1 MCIRDRCCDGT
12 ERTSYPIRTGP
23 GRAARRAAPRAVQ
36 PAHAERFR
44 ATEAD
49 APFQARQARDRAGQD
64 VDRREDLERGQ
75 RRKVMN
81 EQTKALRTI
90 EGRVVSNKMA
100 KTVTVLLERQ
110 VPHPLYGKIVRRSTK
125 VHAHDENG
133 ECKEGDVVRIAECR
147 PLSKTKN
154 WRVIEVI
161 TRACL
166 LYTSPSP

>member
-1 MCIRDRCCDGT
+1 
-12 ERTSYPIRTGP
+12 
-23 GRAARRAAPRAVQ
+23 
-36 PAHAERFR
+36 
-44 ATEAD
+44 
-49 APFQARQARDRAGQD
+49 
-64 VDRREDLERGQ
+64 
-75 RRKVMN
+75 MN
-81 EQTKALRTI
+81 EQTKTLRTI

-154 WRVIEVI
+154 WRVIEVL
-161 TRACL
+161 TRAAQ
-166 LYTSPSP
+166 